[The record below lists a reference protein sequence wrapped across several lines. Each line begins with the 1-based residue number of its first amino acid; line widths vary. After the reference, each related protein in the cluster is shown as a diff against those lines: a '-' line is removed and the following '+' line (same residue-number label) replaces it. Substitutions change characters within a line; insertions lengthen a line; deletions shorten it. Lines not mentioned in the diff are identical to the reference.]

1 MATPNNDTPTPL
13 STSSTGADNGH
24 NTVANSAVNSGM
36 NTGGSAI
43 GSANIKSL
51 VQSGYDHIAV
61 RYLEWTT
68 STPSPRVEFL
78 GKLEAQLQ
86 TLYLSR
92 DTSKPNPRILEL
104 GCGAGVPAT
113 QYLVSSGFA
122 VTAND
127 ISTAQIQLARK
138 HVTIGST
145 GDEDEWSE
153 IGSVEFIL
161 GDMMELDYPAATF
174 DAVVGLYSV
183 LHLPADEQEML
194 MRRIFGWLKEG
205 GYLLVN
211 FGVTADSGAILGDFL
226 GKEMYWSCF
235 PERVYRHIVARE
247 GFAVIEAEVRV
258 DVEDGVDVPFL
269 WILGKK

>member
-1 MATPNNDTPTPL
+1 MATHNNDTPTPL
-13 STSSTGADNGH
+13 SASSTDADNRH
-24 NTVANSAVNSGM
+24 NTVAISAVNSST

-51 VQSGYDHIAV
+51 VQSSYDHIAA

-78 GKLEAQLQ
+78 GKLKAQLQ
-86 TLYLSR
+86 TLYLAR
-92 DTSKPNPRILEL
+92 DKLRILEL

-127 ISTAQIQLARK
+127 ISTAQIQLARR

-145 GDEDEWSE
+145 GDEDERSE
-153 IGSVEFIL
+153 SGSVEFIL

-235 PERVYRHIVARE
+235 PDRVYRHIVARE